1 VVFSGLLVISLVL
14 AGVGLRRLG
23 RREGKAGALA
33 YVAWALF
40 ALALV
45 VAATALWLFFRN

>member
-1 VVFSGLLVISLVL
+1 MVLAGLLVISLVL

-23 RREGKAGALA
+23 QRGGKAGALA

-40 ALALV
+40 ALALE
-45 VAATALWLFFRN
+45 VAATTLWLFFRN